1 MDDDFD
7 FGFTIETEV
16 SVVDNR
22 AERIHAVVNNFLEKL
37 KRNPTTDTIKWPN
50 RGAEIEKFQQKL
62 TAILNG
68 EPNGS

>member
-7 FGFTIETEV
+7 FGFTIETDV
-16 SVVDNR
+16 DIVDNR

-37 KRNPTTDTIKWPN
+37 KRNPKADTIKWPN
-50 RGAEIEKFQQKL
+50 RGAEIEQFQQKL

-68 EPNGS
+68 EPNG